1 MKNKD
6 SKARM
11 QMIFGILLFAFI
23 FMAELYAIVNF
34 PKMFIVLAVLAAA
47 DLICLYVAIRGVIS
61 VYETKYARREEQYE
75 SIFKSEK
82 ASYLMLKKYFKEISV
97 KLAYMEEASK
107 IPTEEIV
114 NAQKGIAKV
123 IIKRSHENT
132 DALMNS
138 YEQLLTGLIRS
149 RKEWMG
155 SVQLRVLIR
164 TRFFQPVRMKFLRCR
179 RMEKNRNI
187 HRIKR

>member
-61 VYETKYARREEQYE
+61 VYETNMPGER
-75 SIFKSEK
+75 
-82 ASYLMLKKYFKEISV
+82 
-97 KLAYMEEASK
+97 
-107 IPTEEIV
+107 
-114 NAQKGIAKV
+114 
-123 IIKRSHENT
+123 
-132 DALMNS
+132 NS
-138 YEQLLTGLIRS
+138 MRVFSS
-149 RKEWMG
+149 RKRHHI
-155 SVQLRVLIR
+155 S
-164 TRFFQPVRMKFLRCR
+164 C
-179 RMEKNRNI
+179 
-187 HRIKR
+187 

>member
-34 PKMFIVLAVLAAA
+34 PKMFIVLVVLAAA

-82 ASYLMLKKYFKEISV
+82 ASYLMLKKYF
-97 KLAYMEEASK
+97 
-107 IPTEEIV
+107 
-114 NAQKGIAKV
+114 
-123 IIKRSHENT
+123 
-132 DALMNS
+132 
-138 YEQLLTGLIRS
+138 
-149 RKEWMG
+149 
-155 SVQLRVLIR
+155 
-164 TRFFQPVRMKFLRCR
+164 
-179 RMEKNRNI
+179 EKYR
-187 HRIKR
+187 